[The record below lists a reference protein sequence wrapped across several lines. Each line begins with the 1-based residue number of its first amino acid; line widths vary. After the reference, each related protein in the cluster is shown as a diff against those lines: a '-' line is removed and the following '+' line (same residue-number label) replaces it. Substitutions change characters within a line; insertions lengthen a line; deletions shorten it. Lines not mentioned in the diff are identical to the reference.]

1 LYEKNNG
8 GNDGS
13 SNELMAG
20 ALLFSVALSLA
31 TSSTPRHVEKEK

>member
-31 TSSTPRHVEKEK
+31 NHPLPGM